1 MNKRFLPSQQKSI
14 GVWIYRIFA
23 MFNIIMVVAPNKS
36 ITYTKLWYYR
46 LHTSKVISRPVMSA
60 YFLGLVW
67 CHRLFV
73 VQVEIKSFKLNVLR
87 SKIFRIFKKF
97 LFAFLKLWNDTN
109 NKNKIIWGEILW
121 LFMRLVFSEHF
132 VWN

>member
-46 LHTSKVISRPVMSA
+46 LHTSKVISKPVMSA

-73 VQVEIKSFKLNVLR
+73 VQVEIKSFKLK
-87 SKIFRIFKKF
+87 SWDQKF
-97 LFAFLKLWNDTN
+97 FTYLKSLSAFLKLWNDTN
-109 NKNKIIWGEILW
+109 NKNKIVWGEILW
-121 LFMRLVFSEHF
+121 LFMRLVFSKHF